1 MQSKI
6 WGQRINL
13 LKPIQNHEKNM
24 YKFVY
29 HSAKNVMQ
37 ALKFYKQGIERVYS
51 NGCVTSE
58 QRKPQNVER
67 EIERERERENA
78 NLKEKYCLTLKLWSG
93 KKF

>member
-37 ALKFYKQGIERVYS
+37 ALKFYK
-51 NGCVTSE
+51 
-58 QRKPQNVER
+58 
-67 EIERERERENA
+67 
-78 NLKEKYCLTLKLWSG
+78 
-93 KKF
+93 